1 MDRKLFHPAEG
12 AIPRPRQE
20 REAPGSEARALAFL
34 YLWGWAASRFP
45 AGGGLSPA
53 NVKALNRLPL
63 SFMPA
68 ALLAFQFMGLGFFPL
83 PGEGRSLTQQQAA
96 PENGLPPG
104 CCSLR
109 GEAYS
114 PSSWSTEAV
123 LEDSLSD

>member
-1 MDRKLFHPAEG
+1 MDALTG
-12 AIPRPRQE
+12 PRPGCRGAGFPIYGAGFFPLPGE
-20 REAPGSEARALAFL
+20 RA
-34 YLWGWAASRFP
+34 
-45 AGGGLSPA
+45 LSPA
-53 NVKALNRLPL
+53 NVKELNRLPL

-83 PGEGRSLTQQQAA
+83 PGEGRSLTQQQAG
-96 PENGLPPG
+96 PENGRPPG

>member
-1 MDRKLFHPAEG
+1 MGLGFFPLPG
-12 AIPRPRQE
+12 E
-20 REAPGSEARALAFL
+20 RA
-34 YLWGWAASRFP
+34 
-45 AGGGLSPA
+45 LSPA

-83 PGEGRSLTQQQAA
+83 PGEGRSLTQQQAG
-96 PENGLPPG
+96 PENGRPPW

-109 GEAYS
+109 GKAYS